1 MEFDWKTLPSLA
13 SLRAFELTA
22 RTGNFAT
29 AARELNVTHA
39 AIAQRV
45 RSLETDLGVSLVRR
59 SGRNVVLTH
68 AGARLA
74 TQLTDGFRTI
84 ASGIEDLRREESQR
98 PVRITTTVF
107 FSQIVLLPKLEDFWR
122 RHTGTLVSVLPT
134 HDLVDIS
141 SLGIDLAIRASSAKP
156 DWPGLFLEPLIASE
170 LIVVG
175 APSLVTADMPPLE
188 ELPWI
193 WTAGAKYEEEALN
206 AFGLDFRKLKNADI
220 GVQTHQYALA
230 RQGMG
235 LTTAPEVLVRED
247 LASGAL
253 RRVPV
258 PSPTSITFYVVTP
271 DRQVRPQAQEFIAWL
286 KETLAMEEE
295 MCA

>member
-22 RTGNFAT
+22 RTGNFAS

-59 SGRNVVLTH
+59 SGRNVVLTQ

-74 TQLTDGFRTI
+74 TQLTDGFKTI
-84 ASGIEDLRREESQR
+84 ATGVEDLRREESER

-122 RHTGTLVSVLPT
+122 RHAGALVSVLPT
-134 HDLVDIS
+134 HELLDIA
-141 SLGIDLAIRASSAKP
+141 SLGMDLAIRASSVKP
-156 DWPGLFLEPLIASE
+156 DWPGLYSEPLVASD

-175 APSLVTADMPPLE
+175 APSMVNQDMPPLE
-188 ELPWI
+188 DLPWI
-193 WTAGAKYEEEALN
+193 WTSGAKFEEDALD

-220 GVQTHQYALA
+220 GVQTYQYALA

-235 LTTAPEVLVRED
+235 LTAAPEVLVRED

-253 RRVPV
+253 CRVPV
-258 PSPTSITFYVVTP
+258 PSPLSITFYVVTP
-271 DRQVRPQAQEFIAWL
+271 DRQVRPQAQEFIVWL
-286 KETLAMEEE
+286 KETLATEERIY
-295 MCA
+295 A